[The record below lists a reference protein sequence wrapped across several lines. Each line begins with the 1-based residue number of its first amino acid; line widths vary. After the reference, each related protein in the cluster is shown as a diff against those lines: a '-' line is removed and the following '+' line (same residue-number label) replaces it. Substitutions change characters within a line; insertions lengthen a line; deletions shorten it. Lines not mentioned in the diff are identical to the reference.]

1 MAHAH
6 QEPRGIGWKT
16 AECTN
21 NQSTVCPG
29 CTEDAVLISLDQ
41 GKLSVGHEP

>member
-1 MAHAH
+1 MLTRSSGHSV
-6 QEPRGIGWKT
+6 ET
-16 AECTN
+16 VECTN